1 MGIPGMVAAWLA
13 AHSTPGWVPEPPHLQ
28 PGTPASEW
36 LKTYPGNIG
45 AFVSVPAEG
54 DGVI

>member
-1 MGIPGMVAAWLA
+1 MDIPGMVAAWLA
-13 AHSTPGWVPEPPHLQ
+13 AHSTPGWVPELPHLQ

-54 DGVI
+54 DG